1 MLCSPGRDGRLKG
14 YAAYDPPEYVEW
26 TPDLEVMD
34 RFRETI
40 DVDLERKEILNQLT
54 AEQHLALYK
63 GLVRNRLHDIA
74 LKRWVRQGVIS
85 KAWLGTGEEA
95 ATVGAVHALKPGDV
109 LGPMIRNAGACHEMG
124 MTVADMFRAYLATG
138 DSPTKG
144 RDIHFGDMERGVLT
158 PISMVGAL
166 VPVCAGAALAF
177 KQQKDSRL
185 ALTWVGDGSTRTTAF
200 HEGVMCA
207 RALRLPMIV
216 VVQDNQIAL
225 GTPLASHSRRPMSEL
240 ASIYDVTGMTCDGN
254 HVLDVYA
261 TVRLAADMCRRGRG
275 PVVVT
280 MRTFR
285 MGGHATHDEGESR
298 AILPP
303 ELFEEWGRRDPIGM
317 YETYLADAEF
327 ELSSEKPN
335 RQSLEDAEG
344 DLNAEIEE
352 AEKEALASRDSNMPN
367 PETQQLGVL
376 A

>member
-1 MLCSPGRDGRLKG
+1 MKR

>member
-1 MLCSPGRDGRLKG
+1 MKRYP
-14 YAAYDPPEYVEW
+14 AYDPPEYVDW

-40 DVDLERKEILNQLT
+40 DADAERREILTQLT
-54 AEQHLALYK
+54 PEQHLQLYK

-124 MTVADMFRAYLATG
+124 MSVADMFRAYLGTA
-138 DSPTKG
+138 DSPTQG

-177 KQQKDSRL
+177 KQRKESRL
-185 ALTWVGDGSTRTTAF
+185 ALTWAGDGSTRTTAF

-207 RALRLPMIV
+207 RALRLPVIV

-225 GTPLASHSRRPMSEL
+225 GTPLATHSRRPMSEL
-240 ASIYDVTGMTCDGN
+240 ASIYDATGMTCDGN

-261 TVRLAADMCRRGRG
+261 TVRLAADMCRGGRG

-280 MRTFR
+280 MHTFR

-298 AILPP
+298 TILPP

-317 YETYLADAEF
+317 YETYLADAGF
-327 ELSSEKPN
+327 KLSSEKSSC
-335 RQSLEDAEG
+335 QALEDAEA
-344 DLNAEIEE
+344 DVNAGIAE
-352 AEKEALASRDSNMPN
+352 AEKEALASRDVSVPN
-367 PETQQLGVL
+367 PGTQQLGVL